1 MAGRARLHPEAY
13 KEVAQFNGEKRRGT
27 TVRARGR
34 RPSGSVDVG
43 GGRRLPPQERVLGPP
58 QDRRRHLTVHA
69 DRRRAKVR
77 RQHHQGLRP
86 APTSE
91 TNQLQDQVVQ
101 GGNMATAFWRKDV
114 KAWGIG
120 YKIASGKW

>member
-1 MAGRARLHPEAY
+1 
-13 KEVAQFNGEKRRGT
+13 
-27 TVRARGR
+27 
-34 RPSGSVDVG
+34 S
-43 GGRRLPPQERVLGPP
+43 RRLPPQERVLGPS
-58 QDRRRHLTVHA
+58 QDCRRHIALHA
-69 DRRRAKVR
+69 DRRRTKVR

-86 APTSE
+86 APASE

-120 YKIASGKW
+120 YKTASGKWKYGVSDAKTKSAAKKFAQDL